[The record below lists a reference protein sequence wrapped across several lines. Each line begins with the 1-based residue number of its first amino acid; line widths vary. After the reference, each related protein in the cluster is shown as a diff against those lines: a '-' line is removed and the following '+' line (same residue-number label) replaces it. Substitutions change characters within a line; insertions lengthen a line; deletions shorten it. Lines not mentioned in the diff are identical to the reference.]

1 MNRGLIHVTQQ
12 AICLD
17 YSRQIN
23 YEVIPPNFPNRG
35 LNVVVG
41 IVGVSVLDV
50 VLLVELP

>member
-1 MNRGLIHVTQQ
+1 MNRGLIHVAQR

-23 YEVIPPNFPNRG
+23 DEVIPLNFPNRG

-41 IVGVSVLDV
+41 VVGVSVLDV
-50 VLLVELP
+50 VLLVEMP